1 MPLISQP
8 GTGFIHSEAERL
20 DRQLREGDGL
30 VWSGDPRLSLGVVV
44 MAAPRVMQH
53 PVTGKWLKRG
63 DMISKRYEVFRANE
77 DGTET
82 SIGHWRIE
90 EFDKIMHDVA
100 KMKAGFEG
108 RIPDV
113 EARIDA
119 NNAAIEKENSRQFH
133 DFYGAAAEHAMR
145 LAHDRNNPQ
154 NTFRQMGGSDE
165 RPDRNLTHASQ

>member
-8 GTGFIHSEAERL
+8 GTGFIHSEAERI

-30 VWSGDPRLSLGVVV
+30 VWKGDPRLSLGVKV
-44 MAAPRVMQH
+44 MAAPRRMQH
-53 PVTGKWLKRG
+53 PVTDKWLNRG
-63 DMISKRYEVFRANE
+63 DMIAKQYVVERYNE

-82 SIGHWRIE
+82 EIGHWKIE
-90 EFDKIMHDVA
+90 EIDRILYDVA
-100 KMKAGFEG
+100 QMKAGYEG
-108 RIPDV
+108 KIPDV

-119 NNAAIEKENSRQFH
+119 NNAAIEKDNSRQFH

-154 NTFRQMGGSDE
+154 VTFRQMGGSDE
-165 RPDRNLTHASQ
+165 RPDRNLTHAGE